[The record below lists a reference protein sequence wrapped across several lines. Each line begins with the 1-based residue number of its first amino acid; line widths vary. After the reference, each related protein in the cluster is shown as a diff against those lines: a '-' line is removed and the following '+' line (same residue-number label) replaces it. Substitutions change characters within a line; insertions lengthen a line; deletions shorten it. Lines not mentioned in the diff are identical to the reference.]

1 MGWFLALTLTGILGW
16 LGLRYRRFIE
26 HWRHLQTIVDD
37 LAAGREPKSFVFFN
51 GGRFTQIAAKLEQL
65 ADSQERLRRRRS
77 RQEMNLQ
84 TILSSMEEAVLVVD
98 RLHKIRLVNPALTR
112 MFNLGIDPL
121 GQSVLQLLRE
131 VSVDEVVTLALE
143 SWAPQSRE
151 LYWHGNKNPRHLA
164 LSVTPM
170 RNASG
175 EEGVVAIFRDISRLK
190 QLEEMRKEFVANV
203 SHELRT
209 PLSIFRGYLENLQD
223 SPDMPRSELVDNLA
237 VLDRHALRLNALVD
251 DLLIVARL
259 ESREMQLQREPI
271 ELVTFLAELVD
282 DWKLR
287 SSRKNIRM
295 ILEVPDIL
303 PTLFADVLRVEQV
316 MNNLIDNAIKY
327 TPAGG
332 IVTIRAFAGTS
343 EIRIEVCDNGVGIGP
358 DDLPHIFERFYRV
371 EKARSREQ
379 GGTGLGLSI
388 VKHIVQAHAGQVFA
402 ESAPGKGL
410 MIAFTLPLSGENV
423 PSQTDC

>member
-1 MGWFLALTLTGILGW
+1 
-16 LGLRYRRFIE
+16 
-26 HWRHLQTIVDD
+26 
-37 LAAGREPKSFVFFN
+37 
-51 GGRFTQIAAKLEQL
+51 
-65 ADSQERLRRRRS
+65 
-77 RQEMNLQ
+77 MNLQ

>member
-1 MGWFLALTLTGILGW
+1 MGWFLALLLICILGW
-16 LGLRYRRFIE
+16 LGWRYSRFLE
-26 HWRHLQTIVDD
+26 HWRHLQTIVED
-37 LAAGREPKSFVFFN
+37 LSVGREPKSFVFFN
-51 GGRFTQIAAKLEQL
+51 GGRFTQIATKLEQL

-98 RLHKIRLVNPALTR
+98 RQHKIRLVNPALTR

-131 VSVDEVVTLALE
+131 VSVDEIVSLALKT
-143 SWAPQSRE
+143 WTPQSRE
-151 LYWHGNKNPRHLA
+151 LYWCGQKIPRHLA

-175 EEGVVAIFRDISRLK
+175 EEGVVAILRDISRLK

-237 VLDRHALRLNALVD
+237 VLERHALRLNALVD

-271 ELVTFLAELVD
+271 ELLTFLGELVD

-295 ILEVPDIL
+295 ILDFPDFL
-303 PTLFADVLRVEQV
+303 PVLFADVLRVEQV
-316 MNNLIDNAIKY
+316 VNNLIDNAVKY
-327 TPAGG
+327 TQPGG
-332 IVTIRAFAGTS
+332 MVTIRSSSSNS

-358 DDLPHIFERFYRV
+358 NDLPHIFERFYRV

-388 VKHIVQAHAGQVFA
+388 VKHIVQAHGGQVYA
-402 ESAPGKGL
+402 ESTQGKGST
-410 MIAFTLPLSGENV
+410 IALTLPLNSGADSSLPMN
-423 PSQTDC
+423 